1 MTDSR
6 PRVDAA
12 ALSTLTMRQCTG
24 LLKPLMKMEDAA
36 LFLVPVDAVA
46 LKLDDYHTIVTE
58 PMDLGTIEKK
68 LDKSGYSSVE
78 DFIRD
83 VRLVW
88 GNALKYNPPENPVY
102 ALADRMDAEFE
113 KKLAELSG
121 VPLTTAPAAGAAPA
135 TAAKGPA
142 VPFKDVKALLKILDN
157 HKLSAPFRTP
167 VDWEKGGLTN
177 YLQVVERPMDLGTIG
192 AKLDGAEPYA
202 TTAELLA
209 DVDLVWAKC
218 IKYNGEGA
226 WISEHAQQL
235 REHTAKK
242 VKQLGWK
249 EGATITP
256 EPAKKPP
263 AEKKAPPPPKP
274 KAAPAPK
281 PAAAPKAAAGQ
292 KRKKPEAAAPPAAAP
307 APAAAAP
314 PPAAAGGTIITL
326 GACKKLLKPLA
337 EDPSAFAFNVPVDWQ
352 KYGLNDYPKIVKKPM
367 DLGTIKTKLEVRET
381 RLPRRPPPPPPSL
394 RRLPFAP
401 SLAPPPAPRRLAL
414 LAPAAARARPPL
426 RPPTHPTPLSPSP
439 HRTATTRTPPASST
453 TSASSGRTA
462 SSTTPSATPPASPP
476 SGSAPSSRTTCA
488 RSPTRATSLRSAS
501 APRPPP
507 RSRRR
512 PPPPPSRRTCRRSV
526 RPSPRRTRRTS
537 RRRRRRRRRRSS
549 RR

>member
-1 MTDSR
+1 
-6 PRVDAA
+6 
-12 ALSTLTMRQCTG
+12 
-24 LLKPLMKMEDAA
+24 MKMEDAA

-46 LKLDDYHTIVTE
+46 LKLDDNHTIVTE

-88 GNALKYNPPENPVY
+88 ATRSSTTRRRTRGA
-102 ALADRMDAEFE
+102 ADRMDAEFE

-135 TAAKGPA
+135 AAAKGPA

-209 DVDLVWAKC
+209 DVDLVWANC

-274 KAAPAPK
+274 RPA
-281 PAAAPKAAAGQ
+281 
-292 KRKKPEAAAPPAAAP
+292 EAPPRRS
-307 APAAAAP
+307 P
-314 PPAAAGGTIITL
+314 PPRRRPPPGRSGRS
-326 GACKKLLKPLA
+326 PR
-337 EDPSAFAFNVPVDWQ
+337 P
-352 KYGLNDYPKIVKKPM
+352 
-367 DLGTIKTKLEVRET
+367 
-381 RLPRRPPPPPPSL
+381 PRRPPPRRRPLPP
-394 RRLPFAP
+394 
-401 SLAPPPAPRRLAL
+401 
-414 LAPAAARARPPL
+414 
-426 RPPTHPTPLSPSP
+426 
-439 HRTATTRTPPASST
+439 
-453 TSASSGRTA
+453 
-462 SSTTPSATPPASPP
+462 
-476 SGSAPSSRTTCA
+476 
-488 RSPTRATSLRSAS
+488 
-501 APRPPP
+501 
-507 RSRRR
+507 RRR
-512 PPPPPSRRTCRRSV
+512 PPPAG
-526 RPSPRRTRRTS
+526 
-537 RRRRRRRRRRSS
+537 RSS
-549 RR
+549 RWVRARSC

>member
-135 TAAKGPA
+135 AAAKGPA

-209 DVDLVWAKC
+209 DVDLVWANC

-307 APAAAAP
+307 PPAAAARTAP
-314 PPAAAGGTIITL
+314 QPAAARPVGEEEGEEEAL
-326 GACKKLLKPLA
+326 LA
-337 EDPSAFAFNVPVDWQ
+337 ELAFKRESLRQMRAFAA
-352 KYGLNDYPKIVKKPM
+352 
-367 DLGTIKTKLEVRET
+367 
-381 RLPRRPPPPPPSL
+381 PPPPPP
-394 RRLPFAP
+394 
-401 SLAPPPAPRRLAL
+401 
-414 LAPAAARARPPL
+414 PPL
-426 RPPTHPTPLSPSP
+426 LPPTLN
-439 HRTATTRTPPASST
+439 
-453 TSASSGRTA
+453 
-462 SSTTPSATPPASPP
+462 
-476 SGSAPSSRTTCA
+476 TTC
-488 RSPTRATSLRSAS
+488 
-501 APRPPP
+501 
-507 RSRRR
+507 
-512 PPPPPSRRTCRRSV
+512 PS
-526 RPSPRRTRRTS
+526 
-537 RRRRRRRRRRSS
+537 
-549 RR
+549 

>member
-135 TAAKGPA
+135 AAAKGPA

-209 DVDLVWAKC
+209 DVDLVWANC

-281 PAAAPKAAAGQ
+281 PAAAPKAAA
-292 KRKKPEAAAPPAAAP
+292 
-307 APAAAAP
+307 AP
-314 PPAAAGGTIITL
+314 PPAKPKAPAG
-326 GACKKLLKPLA
+326 
-337 EDPSAFAFNVPVDWQ
+337 PSP
-352 KYGLNDYPKIVKKPM
+352 G
-367 DLGTIKTKLEVRET
+367 E
-381 RLPRRPPPPPPSL
+381 
-394 RRLPFAP
+394 
-401 SLAPPPAPRRLAL
+401 APRMGEAELA
-414 LAPAAARARPPL
+414 ACQVAQ
-426 RPPTHPTPLSPSP
+426 T
-439 HRTATTRTPPASST
+439 
-453 TSASSGRTA
+453 
-462 SSTTPSATPPASPP
+462 
-476 SGSAPSSRTTCA
+476 
-488 RSPTRATSLRSAS
+488 RSPTWEKVEAAATALGLTGVKFWRVRGDYYDQELAWRRDVLGAATTAQLCKAMIMENTKLVDLTAEAAAAQGRVKYACVVLQYDGPKLNKEKMTDLVRSMEGKAAVGKKQYNMRMVSEEANLTLSGFEHNAVTPVGMAQRMPIIVS
-501 APRPPP
+501 APLAAFEEMWLGAGEVDLKLKVNVQQFVAAYKKAEG
-507 RSRRR
+507 
-512 PPPPPSRRTCRRSV
+512 CGAAFGDV
-526 RPSPRRTRRTS
+526 VG
-537 RRRRRRRRRRSS
+537 
-549 RR
+549 

>member
-1 MTDSR
+1 
-6 PRVDAA
+6 
-12 ALSTLTMRQCTG
+12 MRQCTG

-135 TAAKGPA
+135 AAAKGPA
-142 VPFKDVKALLKILDN
+142 VPFKDVKALLKILDS
-157 HKLSAPFRTP
+157 HKLSQPFRTP

-209 DVDLVWAKC
+209 DVDLVWANC

-281 PAAAPKAAAGQ
+281 PAAAPKAAAAQ
-292 KRKKPEAAAPPAAAP
+292 KRKKPEAAPPAAAP
-307 APAAAAP
+307 PPAAAAP

-352 KYGLNDYPKIVKKPM
+352 KYGLTDYPKIIKKPM

-381 RLPRRPPPPPPSL
+381 RLPRAAARARPLSAASPS
-394 RRLPFAP
+394 
-401 SLAPPPAPRRLAL
+401 SLAPPPAPAL
-414 LAPAAARARPPL
+414 PSAHPHPP
-426 RPPTHPTPLSPSP
+426 PPSP

-476 SGSAPSSRTTCA
+476 SGSAPSSRTTFA
-488 RSPTRATSLRSAS
+488 PSPTRATSLRSAS

-512 PPPPPSRRTCRRSV
+512 RPPPPSRRTCRRSV
-526 RPSPRRTRRTS
+526 RPSPRRTRRTN

>member
-1 MTDSR
+1 MSSSDSR

-135 TAAKGPA
+135 AAAKGPA

-209 DVDLVWAKC
+209 DVDLVWANC

-263 AEKKAPPPPKP
+263 AEKKAPTFSATKDHKP
-274 KAAPAPK
+274 TGMMRWYSVSGGSTGGLAVLVSSLGRGSRRSGAHAERRPSVALTSGEHSM
-281 PAAAPKAAAGQ
+281 AGRPSSHVICGKLQ
-292 KRKKPEAAAPPAAAP
+292 
-307 APAAAAP
+307 
-314 PPAAAGGTIITL
+314 TL
-326 GACKKLLKPLA
+326 GWSHFPLTFLF
-337 EDPSAFAFNVPVDWQ
+337 DF
-352 KYGLNDYPKIVKKPM
+352 
-367 DLGTIKTKLEVRET
+367 
-381 RLPRRPPPPPPSL
+381 
-394 RRLPFAP
+394 
-401 SLAPPPAPRRLAL
+401 
-414 LAPAAARARPPL
+414 
-426 RPPTHPTPLSPSP
+426 
-439 HRTATTRTPPASST
+439 
-453 TSASSGRTA
+453 
-462 SSTTPSATPPASPP
+462 
-476 SGSAPSSRTTCA
+476 
-488 RSPTRATSLRSAS
+488 
-501 APRPPP
+501 
-507 RSRRR
+507 
-512 PPPPPSRRTCRRSV
+512 
-526 RPSPRRTRRTS
+526 
-537 RRRRRRRRRRSS
+537 
-549 RR
+549 